1 MSPIKIASVIIAIAA
16 YVSISHMALIT
27 PEPDNLW
34 RQIAVAMLAFPL
46 VGIVSWTVFSLLSRS
61 RLTRVAKALCTIA
74 VVALCLY
81 VTLFLWQRM
90 LLNLDWFYLT
100 QHVVSNLIFAWFFG
114 QTLLAPRTPL
124 ITGFAQAVH
133 GELPET
139 IQRYTRGVTIAWT
152 AFFFAQIALSLI
164 IFYLFSLETWSL
176 FANVLNWPLVILM
189 FACEYIC
196 RKIMNPDFQ
205 HAGIKES
212 ILAYVNSK
220 K

>member
-1 MSPIKIASVIIAIAA
+1 MSPVKIASTIIAVAA

-27 PEPDNLW
+27 LEPDNLW

-46 VGIVSWTVFSLLSRS
+46 VGIVSWSVFSLLPAAS
-61 RLTRVAKALCTIA
+61 LTRNVRAACALGA
-74 VVALCLY
+74 MALGMY
-81 VTLFLWQRM
+81 VTLLLWQRM

-100 QHVVSNLIFAWFFG
+100 QHVVTNLIFAWFFG

-124 ITGFAQAVH
+124 ITGFAQSIH
-133 GELPET
+133 GQLPET

-152 AFFFAQIALSLI
+152 LFFLAQIAVSLI

-189 FACEYIC
+189 FAGEYIC

-212 ILAYVNSK
+212 IVAYVNSK

>member
-1 MSPIKIASVIIAIAA
+1 MSPAKIASTIIAIAA

-34 RQIAVAMLAFPL
+34 RQIAVAMLALPL
-46 VGIVSWTVFSLLSRS
+46 VGIVTWSVFSLLPAA
-61 RLTRVAKALCTIA
+61 RLTHNLRTMCALG
-74 VVALCLY
+74 VMALCLY
-81 VTLFLWQRM
+81 LTALLWQRM

-100 QHVVSNLIFAWFFG
+100 QHVVTNLIFAWFFG

-124 ITGFAQAVH
+124 ITQFAQTIH
-133 GELPET
+133 GQLPDT
-139 IQRYTRGVTIAWT
+139 VQRYTRGVTIAWT
-152 AFFFAQIALSLI
+152 LFFLAQIAISLI

-212 ILAYVNSK
+212 IIAYVNSK

>member
-1 MSPIKIASVIIAIAA
+1 MSPAKIATVVIAIAA

-27 PEPDNLW
+27 SQPDNVW

-46 VGIVSWTVFSLLSRS
+46 VGIVSWSAFSLLPPARV
-61 RLTRVAKALCTIA
+61 TRMARMLGAAGVM
-74 VVALCLY
+74 ALCL
-81 VTLFLWQRM
+81 VATLLLWQPM
-90 LLNLDWFYLT
+90 LLNLDWFYLA
-100 QHVVSNLIFAWFFG
+100 QHVVTNLIFAWFFG

-124 ITGFAQAVH
+124 ITQFAQTIH
-133 GELPET
+133 GHLPDDVL
-139 IQRYTRGVTIAWT
+139 RYTRGVTLAWT
-152 AFFFAQIALSLI
+152 VFFLAQIALSLF

-189 FACEYIC
+189 FMGEYLC

-212 ILAYVNSK
+212 INAYVNSRK
-220 K
+220 